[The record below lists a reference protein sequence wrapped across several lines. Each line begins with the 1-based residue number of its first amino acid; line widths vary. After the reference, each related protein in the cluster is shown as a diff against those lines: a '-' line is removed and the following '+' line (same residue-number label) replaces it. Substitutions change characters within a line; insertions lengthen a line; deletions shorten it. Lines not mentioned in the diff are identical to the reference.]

1 MSDLLKL
8 LRVRHWI
15 KNILIFLPA
24 LCGDKLLSNIEYFK
38 ITTIMF
44 AAMCFLASV
53 IYMVNDICDYESD
66 LRNPRKQQHP
76 LIAGRMT
83 VLQVKKCLLICA
95 FCFFCFT
102 YILYILLE
110 LNIWFNMLAFT
121 AIYLLINVGYSV
133 FGLKNVP
140 VLELFILVLG
150 YIIRLDLGGVVTETP
165 VSKYLLLTMVGLSL
179 YMVAEKRLA
188 EKRDLSVEQRNCIRL
203 YNESWLEKVMNLGLV
218 FSMVFFS
225 LWALEKFQAEYT
237 VFLII
242 GALVI
247 YLLYSFDVERFSEG
261 DPVTI
266 IYKDKLLLVLGII
279 YFLAVIALLAYAG

>member
-150 YIIRLDLGGVVTETP
+150 YIIRLDLGGGSHRDTGFQ
-165 VSKYLLLTMVGLSL
+165 VSAADHGGTFPL
-179 YMVAEKRLA
+179 YGGRKTSGR
-188 EKRDLSVEQRNCIRL
+188 K
-203 YNESWLEKVMNLGLV
+203 
-218 FSMVFFS
+218 
-225 LWALEKFQAEYT
+225 
-237 VFLII
+237 
-242 GALVI
+242 
-247 YLLYSFDVERFSEG
+247 EG
-261 DPVTI
+261 FVC
-266 IYKDKLLLVLGII
+266 
-279 YFLAVIALLAYAG
+279 

>member
-150 YIIRLDLGGVVTETP
+150 YIIRLDLGG
-165 VSKYLLLTMVGLSL
+165 G
-179 YMVAEKRLA
+179 
-188 EKRDLSVEQRNCIRL
+188 
-203 YNESWLEKVMNLGLV
+203 
-218 FSMVFFS
+218 
-225 LWALEKFQAEYT
+225 
-237 VFLII
+237 
-242 GALVI
+242 
-247 YLLYSFDVERFSEG
+247 
-261 DPVTI
+261 
-266 IYKDKLLLVLGII
+266 
-279 YFLAVIALLAYAG
+279 

>member
-1 MSDLLKL
+1 
-8 LRVRHWI
+8 
-15 KNILIFLPA
+15 
-24 LCGDKLLSNIEYFK
+24 
-38 ITTIMF
+38 
-44 AAMCFLASV
+44 
-53 IYMVNDICDYESD
+53 
-66 LRNPRKQQHP
+66 
-76 LIAGRMT
+76 
-83 VLQVKKCLLICA
+83 
-95 FCFFCFT
+95 
-102 YILYILLE
+102 
-110 LNIWFNMLAFT
+110 
-121 AIYLLINVGYSV
+121 
-133 FGLKNVP
+133 
-140 VLELFILVLG
+140 
-150 YIIRLDLGGVVTETP
+150 
-165 VSKYLLLTMVGLSL
+165 
-179 YMVAEKRLA
+179 MVAEKRLA